1 MSQRKKNGLAK
12 NEKNEQRAKIAEI
25 RAAQLRDERRK
36 KALITLVFTAIVLA
50 LAIPTALVIINAQRD
65 VAAVEQ
71 LASNPI
77 EGEKRV
83 DITSATH
90 ATEDI
95 PYETASAVPEGTLL
109 PPTGGDHDPVLQN
122 CGYYAESI
130 RSENALH
137 SLEHG
142 AVWVTYRPGLDDAQI
157 ATLRSLAENNPYLL
171 VSPFEDLA
179 ADVVATA
186 WGVQVELD
194 STDDERLKPFLERY
208 LQGEQTPE
216 PGASCQGGIGG

>member
-1 MSQRKKNGLAK
+1 MSASKKTGPTK
-12 NEKNEQRAKIAEI
+12 DERRARVSEI
-25 RAAQLRDERRK
+25 RAAQLRDDRRRK
-36 KALITLVFTAIVLA
+36 YLTILIFTGIVLA
-50 LAIPTALVIINAQRD
+50 LVVPTAFVIANAERD
-65 VAAVEQ
+65 AAAVEQ
-71 LASNPI
+71 AASQPI
-77 EGEKRV
+77 VGERV
-83 DITSATH
+83 DDISTATH
-90 ATEDI
+90 VAGDI
-95 PYETASAVPEGTLL
+95 SYETREAVAEGTLL
-109 PPTGGDHDPVLQN
+109 PPTGGDHDPVVQN
-122 CGYYAESI
+122 CGFYAEPI

-142 AVWVTYRPGLDDAQI
+142 AVWLTYRPGLDDAQV
-157 ATLRSLAENNPYLL
+157 ARLSELAQENPYLL

-194 STDDERLKPFLERY
+194 SAQDERLLPFLERY